1 MINIWVQDLIIT
13 FSVFEIAD
21 YSTEILIFH
30 SSSTKTDRG
39 KKFLQD
45 YNKNKDFLDKMK
57 IEYGHVN

>member
-21 YSTEILIFH
+21 YSTKILIFH
-30 SSSTKTDRG
+30 SSSTITDRG

-45 YNKNKDFLDKMK
+45 YNNTKDFLDKMK